1 MALTDLRAEKN
12 YTIRQSGY
20 EYTSIIEAEKYVL
33 VGNQLESSLSLFC
46 LLFCATFL
54 AGQGHGALP
63 SLGSQLLP

>member
-1 MALTDLRAEKN
+1 MSIL
-12 YTIRQSGY
+12 
-20 EYTSIIEAEKYVL
+20 SIIEAEKYVL
-33 VGNQLESSLSLFC
+33 VGNQLESSLSLSC